1 MVKIRIMPT
10 MLYRDLTLV
19 KGVAFD
25 GWRRVGS
32 VMQQVK
38 VYNLREVDEL
48 VFLDTT
54 ATSEGRPPDFALVDD
69 FADECFMPL
78 AVGGGVSD
86 VGHIQ
91 RLLEVGADKVVINSA
106 SVARPGLLKEG
117 ANAFGSQA
125 IVASIDYRR
134 HADGRCEAFTH
145 AGTVAT
151 GLDPLDLARRA
162 ESQGAGEVLLTCID
176 RDGTL
181 SGYDIEL
188 LGAAAGNLSIPVI
201 ASGGAGSY
209 ADIEAVI
216 RGAGVA
222 AVAAASM
229 FHFTEQTPLEA
240 KRYLAARGLDV
251 RL

>member
-1 MVKIRIMPT
+1 M
-10 MLYRDLTLV
+10 
-19 KGVAFD
+19 
-25 GWRRVGS
+25 
-32 VMQQVK
+32 
-38 VYNLREVDEL
+38 
-48 VFLDTT
+48 
-54 ATSEGRPPDFALVDD
+54 
-69 FADECFMPL
+69 
-78 AVGGGVSD
+78 
-86 VGHIQ
+86 
-91 RLLEVGADKVVINSA
+91 
-106 SVARPGLLKEG
+106 
-117 ANAFGSQA
+117 
-125 IVASIDYRR
+125 
-134 HADGRCEAFTH
+134 
-145 AGTVAT
+145 
-151 GLDPLDLARRA
+151 
-162 ESQGAGEVLLTCID
+162 LLTCID

-188 LGAAAGNLSIPVI
+188 LGEAAGTLAIPVI